1 MPRRPR
7 AIARAIAP
15 RADGHPRPGV
25 PERLRPVAPERP
37 RLDVPGVPPT
47 SALGRPRR
55 GAAARRLGA
64 AVLGMAA
71 GAAQA
76 HGSATGMAGFAEGF
90 VHPLLEPAHLVALM
104 VLALLIGQ
112 QGHGPA
118 RWAPAG
124 LALGAG
130 IGLLVAAFG
139 WPVGTEVPLLACAA
153 IAGLAVTVGRRLPM
167 PVYLVLAALMGAGIG
182 LGSLPEGPRG
192 AAMAATMFGT
202 WAGSWTWLV
211 IASHAL
217 AGLTRPWTRVLI
229 RVAAS
234 WMAACALLFLAL
246 SIAPRTMPPVGA
258 PGTLD
263 VGR

>member
-7 AIARAIAP
+7 AVAR
-15 RADGHPRPGV
+15 
-25 PERLRPVAPERP
+25 ERQRPVAPERP
-37 RLDVPGVPPT
+37 WPDAPERPRFVAPRCPRAGAVERLRLD
-47 SALGRPRR
+47 
-55 GAAARRLGA
+55 AAARRLGA
-64 AVLGMAA
+64 AAGLGLAA

-153 IAGLAVTVGRRLPM
+153 ISGLAVTVGRRLPM